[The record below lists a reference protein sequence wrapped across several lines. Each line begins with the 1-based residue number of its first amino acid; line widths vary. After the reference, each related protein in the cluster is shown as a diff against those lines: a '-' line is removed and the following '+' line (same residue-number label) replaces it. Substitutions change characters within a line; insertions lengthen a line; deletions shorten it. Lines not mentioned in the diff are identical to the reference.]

1 MMRFHSTDHLYT
13 LRFTVLDLFIIKNKH
28 AKS

>member
-1 MMRFHSTDHLYT
+1 MMCFYSTDHLYA
-13 LRFTVLDLFIIKNKH
+13 LRFTVLDLFIIKNKL

>member
-1 MMRFHSTDHLYT
+1 MMCFYSTDHLYT
-13 LRFTVLDLFIIKNKH
+13 LRFTVLDLFTIEDKH